1 VVDSLLPRGRWFLIG
16 YGIILALL
24 IIYLAT
30 LVDFIFIPFVVLFS
44 TLFAPV
50 VISGVLYYLIRP
62 LVNLLDRIIPR
73 TLAIVLIY
81 LVFIG
86 VIFLVVYLLG
96 PTLQKQLMNLGKNIP
111 DLVEELKKYIGHFQ
125 NTDVASRFK
134 HSSPISLDDLSKKF
148 EKNASGYISSIGSNI
163 ISIIGLITNVVVL
176 IILVPFIL
184 FYMLK
189 DGKSLPRWILKFVP
203 EEHTPEGEKIIEDM
217 DEALSSYI
225 QGQIIVSVSVGI
237 LIYIGF
243 LSIGIDYPLVLAL
256 IAMFTNVIPFVGP
269 FIGTIPSV
277 VVGFLHSPTMGIWVL
292 VVIII
297 VQQIDGNF
305 ISPQVMGKK
314 LDIHPLTIIL
324 LLMVAGNFAGVLGL
338 ILAVPF
344 YAVAKVIVTNTYR
357 IILLRRLK

>member
-1 VVDSLLPRGRWFLIG
+1 MPRGKWFLIG

-44 TLFAPV
+44 TLFAPI
-50 VISGVLYYLIRP
+50 VISGVLYYFIRP
-62 LVNLLDRIIPR
+62 LVNLLDRFIPR

-81 LVFIG
+81 LVFAA
-86 VIFLVVYLLG
+86 VIFLIIYLFG
-96 PTLQKQLMNLGKNIP
+96 PMLQKQLMNLGKNIP
-111 DLVEELKKYIGHFQ
+111 DLVEQLKKYVGHLQ
-125 NTDVASRFK
+125 NTEMASRFN
-134 HSSPISLDDLSKKF
+134 HSSPFSLDSLGNKI
-148 EKNASGYISSIGSNI
+148 EKNASSYVSSIGSNI
-163 ISIIGLITNVVVL
+163 LSIIGLITNVVVL

-189 DGKSLPRWILKFVP
+189 DGKSLPRWILRFVP

-237 LIYIGF
+237 LVYIGF
-243 LSIGIDYPLVLAL
+243 LLIGIDYPLVLAL

-277 VVGFLHSPTMGIWVL
+277 VVGFLHSPSMGIWVL
-292 VVIII
+292 VVIIV

-357 IILLRRLK
+357 IILLRRLR